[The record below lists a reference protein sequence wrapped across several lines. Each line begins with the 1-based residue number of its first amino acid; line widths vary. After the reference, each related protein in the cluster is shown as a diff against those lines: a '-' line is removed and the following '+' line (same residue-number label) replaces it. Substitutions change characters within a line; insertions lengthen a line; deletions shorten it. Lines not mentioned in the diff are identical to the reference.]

1 MKGLDLLAWTR
12 DHPRVMGILNVTPD
26 SFSDGGRF
34 FVRDAAMAQAESMI
48 ADGVD
53 IIDLGAEST
62 RPGAFPVSVDEEL
75 DRLGPVLESLRGSPV
90 PLSLDSSKPEVMRE
104 AIRLGVSLINDVRA
118 LRLPGAL
125 AVVVEAGVAVCLMH
139 MQGEPGA
146 MQSAPHYG
154 DVVADVE
161 SYLLD
166 RVQTCLDAG
175 VPARSIAIDPG
186 FGFGKTLVHN
196 RQLFQGLPRL
206 AAHGFPVLVGVSRKR
221 MIGELTGAS
230 NPQDRDAGS
239 LAAHVMALDRGAR
252 ILRVHAVKP
261 AVEAVKVWRG
271 LTKGERV
278 E

>member
-1 MKGLDLLAWTR
+1 MKGLDLSAWTR
-12 DHPRVMGILNVTPD
+12 DRPRVMGILNVTPD

-34 FVRDAAMAQAESMI
+34 FVRDTALAQAESMI

-62 RPGAFPVSVDEEL
+62 RPGASPVSAEEEL
-75 DRLGPVLESLRGSPV
+75 DRLGPVLESLKGCPV

-104 AIRLGVSLINDVRA
+104 AIHLGVSLINDVRA

-125 AVVVEAGVAVCLMH
+125 DVVAGTGVAVSLMH
-139 MQGEPGA
+139 MQGEPEA
-146 MQSAPHYG
+146 MQSAPHYE
-154 DVVADVE
+154 DVVVE
-161 SYLLD
+161 VEAFLLN
-166 RVQTCLDAG
+166 RVQACLDAG
-175 VPARSIAIDPG
+175 VSARSIAIDPG
-186 FGFGKTLVHN
+186 FGFGKTFVHN
-196 RQLFQGLPRL
+196 RQLFQELPRL

-230 NPQDRDAGS
+230 DPRDRDAGS

-261 AVEAVKVWRG
+261 AVDAVKVWRG
-271 LTKGERV
+271 LAKGEKV